1 MTLDKNGE
9 IPKGVLVTKASGRDA
24 NGYWEF
30 QFTEATWARWLKA
43 KAYAEKHFGSTLYI
57 RSGWN
62 VYRPLHIQWEA
73 RRRAVASGNPLGAAY
88 PGSSSHGGNWRER
101 DCLAIDVDPNG
112 LTWAQVWE
120 ACRHAGFECGLITE
134 QMSGIRGGEPWHII
148 DFNAFAPAPAS
159 TNKPL
164 TKETK
169 VKHYHRQ
176 DAAAR
181 SKNGRTVAKGQA
193 FHLNTALGAAASH
206 ATNIVGKVGAY
217 SITLH
222 VYAQGTPGDA
232 LDVVLLWDD
241 TRTSGAHSAHY
252 VEHMVFDKDGFIRG
266 NVEFKRGV
274 AAGNA
279 VYARI
284 SAPASNK
291 GTAKVTVFD
300 ADSYLFLT
308 A

>member
-1 MTLDKNGE
+1 MTLYKNGE

-148 DFNAFAPAPAS
+148 DFNAFVPAPAGEGS
-159 TNKPL
+159 SDLPSGETPTTDTESEEDEDMAKMKGAYYTRKIDKKTVYLLFNEISGFWVEHTGVGGAYNNSIAMNWETNSWPEI
-164 TKETK
+164 TE
-169 VKHYHRQ
+169 
-176 DAAAR
+176 
-181 SKNGRTVAKGQA
+181 
-193 FHLNTALGAAASH
+193 SH
-206 ATNIVGKVGAY
+206 ANILK
-217 SITLH
+217 
-222 VYAQGTPGDA
+222 
-232 LDVVLLWDD
+232 
-241 TRTSGAHSAHY
+241 TSLN
-252 VEHMVFDKDGFIRG
+252 
-266 NVEFKRGV
+266 NVRKGV
-274 AAGNA
+274 
-279 VYARI
+279 
-284 SAPASNK
+284 
-291 GTAKVTVFD
+291 
-300 ADSYLFLT
+300 
-308 A
+308 